1 MTLNPA
7 RLTVTVNG
15 ECIGL
20 SRREFAVLAA
30 LMDRPGTVLS
40 KSDLEAKLYGWQEEV
55 ESNTVEVHVHK
66 LRSKIGRA
74 KIETLRGIGYRMRPI
89 AS

>member
-1 MTLNPA
+1 
-7 RLTVTVNG
+7 
-15 ECIGL
+15 
-20 SRREFAVLAA
+20 
-30 LMDRPGTVLS
+30 MDRPGTVRS

-66 LRSKIGRA
+66 LRSKIGRS
-74 KIETLRGIGYRMRPI
+74 KIETLRGIGYRMRPV